1 MKNLYGSVLSYMM
14 ILAWYIVG
22 LTACQEY
29 EIDSQQWGDG
39 VLKMEIDARDSY
51 TALGTSPADII
62 FNISSNTPW
71 NIESSEQWCKV
82 TPAMSAASSL
92 TATVTVSLESNM
104 KLEPRTATLT
114 IKGEGIEEAKVI
126 TITQEAKNE
135 LEVVYDNQI
144 APATGG
150 EITFGVISNKA
161 WRVSTTAQFL
171 MDMEPKSGEGRND
184 SNPENVTVTLP
195 ANTGARRTGTVTIK
209 TELSEFSFTITQD
222 GNYLEV
228 VENNLVILEAG
239 EEKIIAVNANVE
251 WKAAVD
257 EKYADFI
264 TTEKLSASELK
275 ITVKKNGSFATRT
288 GEIKIVSEDTA
299 LGMETKITISQ
310 AGNTGFTLT
319 GVTSDENGNIKL
331 GVGGTVV
338 SKFGTTTG
346 CITFEFDEINLTG
359 SAGIRLNM
367 DGGAEGMYN
376 YFINPSNPK
385 SCGPWV
391 GAALG
396 YVGYNSKYALTHEE
410 ANAIRRI
417 EIIIKEN
424 ESSKIDIQIV
434 VDGKEVALLKDRNN
448 LWTEESK
455 GLKIYVQPQKFT
467 TTDYCVIKSISYEPF
482 E

>member
-51 TALGTSPADII
+51 TVLGTSPADII

-92 TATVTVSLESNM
+92 TATITVSLESNM

-144 APATGG
+144 VPAAGG

-184 SNPENVTVTLP
+184 SNPENITVTLP

-228 VENNLVILEAG
+228 AENNLVILEEG
-239 EEKIIAVNANVE
+239 EEKIVAVNANVE
-251 WKAAVD
+251 WKAEVD
-257 EKYADFI
+257 AEYADFI
-264 TTEKLSASELK
+264 TTEKLSDSELK
-275 ITVKKNGSFATRT
+275 ITVKKNGSFVTRT
-288 GEIKIVSEDTA
+288 GEVKVVSEDTA

-310 AGNTGFTLT
+310 TGNTGFTFT
-319 GVTSDENGNIKL
+319 GTALDENGYVK
-331 GVGGTVV
+331 VPKGGTVV
-338 SKFGTTTG
+338 SKFKTKTG
-346 CITFEFDEINLTG
+346 RITFEFAEINLANK
-359 SAGIRLNM
+359 AGIRFTVS
-367 DGGAEGMYN
+367 GASQ
-376 YFINPSNPK
+376 FIYWLNPSDATQ
-385 SCGPWV
+385 CGILTSGGW
-391 GAALG
+391 G
-396 YVGYNSKYALTHEE
+396 YHAYTKQTITHEE
-410 ANAIRRI
+410 ANAVRKI
-417 EIIIKEN
+417 ELLVEEN
-424 ESSKIDIQIV
+424 ANGLIDIRALL
-434 VDGKEVALLKDRNN
+434 DGKEVAVITDRKNV
-448 LWTEESK
+448 WAEGAD
-455 GLKIYVQPQKFT
+455 GLTIYVQPQQFD
-467 TTDYCVIKSISYEPF
+467 TDYCVIKSISYEPF
-482 E
+482 

>member
-92 TATVTVSLESNM
+92 TATITVSLESNM
-104 KLEPRTATLT
+104 KLEPRVATLT

-144 APATGG
+144 VPATGG

-184 SNPENVTVTLP
+184 SNPENITVTLP

-228 VENNLVILEAG
+228 AENNLVIPEEG
-239 EEKIIAVNANVE
+239 EEKIVVVNANVE
-251 WKAAVD
+251 WKAEVD
-257 EKYADFI
+257 AEYADFI
-264 TTEKLSASELK
+264 TTEKLSDSELK
-275 ITVKKNGSFATRT
+275 ITVKKNGSFVTRT
-288 GEIKIVSEDTA
+288 GEVKVVSEDTA

-310 AGNTGFTLT
+310 TGNTGFTFT
-319 GVTSDENGNIKL
+319 GTTALDKNGYVK
-331 GVGGTVV
+331 VPKGGTVV
-338 SKFGTTTG
+338 SKFKTKTG
-346 CITFEFDEINLTG
+346 RITFEFAEINLANK
-359 SAGIRLNM
+359 AGIRFTVS
-367 DGGAEGMYN
+367 GASQ
-376 YFINPSNPK
+376 FIYWLNPSDATQ
-385 SCGPWV
+385 CGILTSGGW
-391 GAALG
+391 G
-396 YVGYNSKYALTHEE
+396 YHAYTKQTITHEE
-410 ANAIRRI
+410 ANAVRKI
-417 EIIIKEN
+417 ELLVEEN
-424 ESSKIDIQIV
+424 ANGLIDIRALL
-434 VDGKEVALLKDRNN
+434 DGKEVAVITDRKNV
-448 LWTEESK
+448 WAEGAD
-455 GLKIYVQPQKFT
+455 GLTIYVQPQQFD
-467 TTDYCVIKSISYEPF
+467 TDYCVIKSISYEPF
-482 E
+482 

>member
-14 ILAWYIVG
+14 IFAWYIVG

-29 EIDSQQWGDG
+29 EIDSQQWGNG

-82 TPAMSAASSL
+82 TPAMSASSSL
-92 TATVTVSLESNM
+92 TATVNVSFESNM

-135 LEVVYDNQI
+135 LEVVYDNKI
-144 APATGG
+144 VPAAGG

-171 MDMEPKSGEGRND
+171 MDMDPKSGEGRND
-184 SNPENVTVTLP
+184 SNPENVTVILP

-228 VENNLVILEAG
+228 AENNLVIPETG

-251 WKAAVD
+251 WKAEVD
-257 EKYADFI
+257 EEYADFI
-264 TTEKLSASELK
+264 TTEKLSANELK
-275 ITVKKNGSFATRT
+275 ITVKKNGSFVTRT
-288 GEIKIVSEDTA
+288 GEVKIVSEDIT

-310 AGNTGFTLT
+310 AGNTGFNLNGTTVL
-319 GVTSDENGNIKL
+319 DENGYVK
-331 GVGGTVV
+331 VPKGGTIV
-338 SKFGTTTG
+338 SKFKTKTG
-346 CITFEFDEINLTG
+346 RITFEFAEINLANA
-359 SAGIRLNM
+359 AGIRFTVS
-367 DGGAEGMYN
+367 GTPGQ
-376 YFINPSNPK
+376 FIYWLNPSNATQ
-385 SCGPWV
+385 CGLLTSGGW
-391 GAALG
+391 G
-396 YVGYNSKYALTHEE
+396 YHPYTKQTITHEE
-410 ANAIRRI
+410 ANAVRKM
-417 EIIIKEN
+417 ELLVEEN
-424 ESSKIDIQIV
+424 AKGLIDIRAFL
-434 VDGKEVALLKDRNN
+434 DGKEVAVITDRKNV
-448 LWTEESK
+448 WAEGAD
-455 GLKIYVQPQKFT
+455 GLTIYVQPQQFD
-467 TTDYCVIKSISYEPF
+467 TDYCVIKSISYEPF

>member
-92 TATVTVSLESNM
+92 TATITVSLESNM
-104 KLEPRTATLT
+104 KLEPRVATLT

-144 APATGG
+144 VPATGG

-184 SNPENVTVTLP
+184 SNPENITVTLP

-228 VENNLVILEAG
+228 AENNLVIPEEG
-239 EEKIIAVNANVE
+239 EEKIVVVNANVE
-251 WKAAVD
+251 WKAEVD
-257 EKYADFI
+257 AEYADFI
-264 TTEKLSASELK
+264 TTEKLSDSELK
-275 ITVKKNGSFATRT
+275 ITVKKNGSFVTRT
-288 GEIKIVSEDTA
+288 GEVKVVSEDTA

-310 AGNTGFTLT
+310 TGNTGFTFT
-319 GVTSDENGNIKL
+319 GTTALDENGYVK
-331 GVGGTVV
+331 VPKGGTVV
-338 SKFGTTTG
+338 SKFKTKTG
-346 CITFEFDEINLTG
+346 RITFEFAEINLANK
-359 SAGIRLNM
+359 AGIRFTVS
-367 DGGAEGMYN
+367 GASQ
-376 YFINPSNPK
+376 FIYWLNPSDAIQ
-385 SCGPWV
+385 CGILTSGGW
-391 GAALG
+391 G
-396 YVGYNSKYALTHEE
+396 YHAYTKQTITHEE
-410 ANAIRRI
+410 ANAVRKI
-417 EIIIKEN
+417 ELLVEEN
-424 ESSKIDIQIV
+424 ANGLIDIRALL
-434 VDGKEVALLKDRNN
+434 DGKEVAVITDRKNV
-448 LWTEESK
+448 WAEGAD
-455 GLKIYVQPQKFT
+455 GLTIYVQPQQFD
-467 TTDYCVIKSISYEPF
+467 TDYCVIKSISYEPF
-482 E
+482 